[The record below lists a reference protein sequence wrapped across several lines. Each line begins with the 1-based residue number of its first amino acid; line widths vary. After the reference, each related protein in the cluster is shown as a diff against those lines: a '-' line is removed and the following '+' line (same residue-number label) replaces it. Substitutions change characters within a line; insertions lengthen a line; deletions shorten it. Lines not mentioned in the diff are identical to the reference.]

1 MIIRLTP
8 AKRAAFLLLLATLT
22 PQLSAWAQGTAFTY
36 QGHLHDGGSP
46 ANGTNYGMT
55 FRLYD
60 APTNGNQLASVGV
73 GSVSVTNGL
82 FNVPLDFGANFPGTD
97 RWLEIT
103 VQKNGGAF
111 TTLIPRQNLTPAPYA
126 VTAANLSGT
135 LPAGRV
141 TGNLPDGS
149 IAGTYSST
157 VTLNN
162 SSNSFCGAFAGD
174 ASGLT
179 NSDWG
184 TTSADDFPSV
194 MNAVLQWTNR
204 GGRLY
209 IPNGVYDQFLPFKF
223 DGMAG
228 TTPDGF
234 AGLSVKGNSFGAS
247 RWRWLG
253 TNGTMLSYNT
263 GGFPVN
269 FEDVELLDVGTGN
282 NNSGYVQTSIT
293 NGGIG
298 PIFWKNVLLNN
309 WNVGAVIHNSGG
321 FFQGL
326 NLNACGIGMFFPRL
340 SDGQVIDVRSL
351 GQTNAALVFD
361 SRGARIYYNAAGD
374 QIGVLVGNGG
384 GNFIQASAE
393 SVSNCVVAIGYPPP
407 SVFPTQGLPIFGSGS
422 IGGNHV
428 GWGYMIAGASNIHSA
443 GLPAFAKLWYP
454 SMALQVEDESILSGL
469 GVVSKTNTADLTP
482 MTFDGV
488 YSAGNIVTFSDGSSI
503 GPAVPGT
510 HLGVNVADAEYN
522 LARLVYS
529 RDVNGV
535 VMDSQTI
542 GANRNVTNTL
552 GYVVDLGI
560 RYQSVTVTSNMTI
573 TVFG

>member
-82 FNVPLDFGANFPGTD
+82 FNVPLDFGANF
-97 RWLEIT
+97 
-103 VQKNGGAF
+103 
-111 TTLIPRQNLTPAPYA
+111 
-126 VTAANLSGT
+126 SGT
-135 LPAGRV
+135 LPAGQV

-309 WNVGAVIHNSGG
+309 WNVGAVIHNSVG

-326 NLNACGIGMFFPRL
+326 NLNACGIGMFFPVL

-351 GQTNAALVFD
+351 GQTNAALVME
-361 SRGARIYYNAAGD
+361 SIGARIYYNAAGD

-407 SVFPTQGLPIFGSGS
+407 SVFPRQGLSVFGSGS
-422 IGGNHV
+422 ISGNHI
-428 GWGYMIAGASNIHSA
+428 GWGYMIAGASNANSA
-443 GLPAFAKLWYP
+443 GLPAFVKLWYP
-454 SMALQVEDESILSGL
+454 SMALQVEDENIVTGL
-469 GVVSKTNTADLTP
+469 GVVSETNIADMTP

-488 YSAGNIVTFSDGSSI
+488 SSTTNIVTFSDGS
-503 GPAVPGT
+503 
-510 HLGVNVADAEYN
+510 
-522 LARLVYS
+522 
-529 RDVNGV
+529 
-535 VMDSQTI
+535 
-542 GANRNVTNTL
+542 
-552 GYVVDLGI
+552 
-560 RYQSVTVTSNMTI
+560 
-573 TVFG
+573 